1 MAFTSQQIVDYLLAN
16 PGMTD
21 AQIVAAMET
30 FQISPAQMA
39 AAVNLPVGEV
49 VSRVAPTVPINQG
62 ILLGDTWI
70 MPNYSYKSFIS
81 HIKKMAYADD
91 SNFFDCFIPLVFNLD
106 K

>member
-39 AAVNLPVGEV
+39 AAVNLDEGAVA
-49 VSRVAPTVPINQG
+49 SRVAAT
-62 ILLGDTWI
+62 
-70 MPNYSYKSFIS
+70 
-81 HIKKMAYADD
+81 
-91 SNFFDCFIPLVFNLD
+91 IPQ
-106 K
+106 